1 MLVLIFLFVF
11 AAIVLTVMYVAR
23 PREDAV
29 ARRLGAAPQHD
40 VRVRQLEAGPGERLL
55 LPLVRRAGRAVGRLL
70 PHNLVRHVDQMLL
83 EANQPWS
90 LQGFLACWGLAAGCS
105 IAFSFYLTSTSKSL
119 SPLQTVLFVGMVI
132 GLGTAAPYMVL
143 RRKAKNRQKA
153 IMLALP
159 NALDLLVTCVE
170 AGIGVDSAFALVTQK
185 MNGPISET
193 FATYLRQVGLGRPR
207 REALTY
213 VAQRSGLP
221 DLINLSAAVNQ
232 SEELGTTM
240 GDVLRLQADEL
251 RAARRER
258 AQTAAQR
265 APVLMTIPLSLCFM
279 PAMGAVVVV
288 PSILNFIRFF
298 GTLGS

>member
-1 MLVLIFLFVF
+1 MLMLIFLLVF
-11 AAIVLTVMYVAR
+11 GAMTLTVLYLGR
-23 PREDAV
+23 PHEDVV
-29 ARRLGAAPQHD
+29 ARRLGTAPLHD
-40 VRVRQLEAGPGERLL
+40 VRVRQLEAGAGERIL
-55 LPLVRRAGRAVGRLL
+55 LPLVRKAGRAVGRLL

-83 EANQPWS
+83 SADQPWS
-90 LQGFLACWGLAAGCS
+90 LQGFLASWGLAAGFATA
-105 IAFSFYLTSTSKSL
+105 IALYIGTTSKSL
-119 SPLQTVLFVGMVI
+119 TPLQATLFAVLLISMG
-132 GLGTAAPYMVL
+132 AAMPYMLL
-143 RRKAKNRQKA
+143 RRKAKSRQKA

-170 AGIGVDSAFALVTQK
+170 AGIAVDSSFALVTEK
-185 MNGPISET
+185 MSGPISET

-213 VAQRSGLP
+213 IAQRSGLP

-279 PAMGAVVVV
+279 PAMGAVIVV
-288 PSILNFIRFF
+288 PSILNFVHFF